1 MSIGLRV
8 GADRVAEIRLER
20 PQRANALDLEH
31 AREMAAHVAEC
42 GRRDD
47 VGAILISA
55 EGAAFCA
62 GGDIGHFG
70 AEIDRADAVIAQMVE
85 EMHAVIR
92 ALAALPMPVIVAV
105 NGPAAGLGLSL
116 VCLADLAVAAG
127 EASFKV
133 AYTEIGL
140 CPDGGSSWLL
150 PRLVGRAA
158 AADLILTNRVV
169 DAAAAL
175 ELGIVSR
182 LVAADDLAGKAREI
196 AATLAAGSLPAH
208 AAVRRLLL
216 ESSTSTFA
224 EQLELEAAEI
234 VRLAGSEGGREGIA
248 AFLEKRPPN
257 FGAG

>member
-31 AREMAAHVAEC
+31 AREMAAHV
-42 GRRDD
+42 
-47 VGAILISA
+47 
-55 EGAAFCA
+55 
-62 GGDIGHFG
+62 
-70 AEIDRADAVIAQMVE
+70 
-85 EMHAVIR
+85 
-92 ALAALPMPVIVAV
+92 
-105 NGPAAGLGLSL
+105 
-116 VCLADLAVAAG
+116 
-127 EASFKV
+127 
-133 AYTEIGL
+133 
-140 CPDGGSSWLL
+140 
-150 PRLVGRAA
+150 
-158 AADLILTNRVV
+158 
-169 DAAAAL
+169 
-175 ELGIVSR
+175 
-182 LVAADDLAGKAREI
+182 ADDLAGKAREI

-234 VRLAGSEGGREGIA
+234 VRLAGSEGIA